1 MLDFQRPDRICGSFP
16 SAFKLAGLVE
26 IAHSCIGKEPFF
38 PHTNRSVIRSRG
50 FGINGFFFDGR
61 NGFFACEASDFS
73 AQSRDQ
79 YGKPNDP
86 FGISLAFRRL
96 HFNTILVPEQAL
108 SKGAVI
114 SFHHRLVPVN
124 LRAPTANVCFVF
136 FHFFR
141 DGAHEFYA
149 KVDPTQLWPFQ
160 SPAFVINVVFK
171 ITF

>member
-1 MLDFQRPDRICGSFP
+1 M
-16 SAFKLAGLVE
+16 
-26 IAHSCIGKEPFF
+26 
-38 PHTNRSVIRSRG
+38 IRSRG

-124 LRAPTANVCFVF
+124 PRAPTANVCFVF

-149 KVDPTQLWPFQ
+149 KVDPTQLWPFP
-160 SPAFVINVVFK
+160 SPAFVINIVIK

>member
-26 IAHSCIGKEPFF
+26 IAVSEGSHFF

-79 YGKPNDP
+79 Y
-86 FGISLAFRRL
+86 R
-96 HFNTILVPEQAL
+96 
-108 SKGAVI
+108 
-114 SFHHRLVPVN
+114 
-124 LRAPTANVCFVF
+124 
-136 FHFFR
+136 
-141 DGAHEFYA
+141 
-149 KVDPTQLWPFQ
+149 
-160 SPAFVINVVFK
+160 
-171 ITF
+171 

>member
-1 MLDFQRPDRICGSFP
+1 MALR
-16 SAFKLAGLVE
+16 K
-26 IAHSCIGKEPFF
+26 
-38 PHTNRSVIRSRG
+38 
-50 FGINGFFFDGR
+50 
-61 NGFFACEASDFS
+61 
-73 AQSRDQ
+73 
-79 YGKPNDP
+79 
-86 FGISLAFRRL
+86 SL
-96 HFNTILVPEQAL
+96 FNSILVPEQAL
-108 SKGAVI
+108 SKVAVI
-114 SFHHRLVPVN
+114 SFHDRLVPVN